1 MYVPVATRSPEA
13 GTKSE
18 MEETLEL
25 QRRAL
30 MERGAPDYHRRR
42 EALDALL
49 RALLARQEGFIKAIN
64 DDFGGRARQ
73 ETLLLEVFPLVE
85 EIRHAKRHLKR
96 WMKPKRVAT
105 GWAFLPARARVV
117 YQPVGV
123 VGIAS
128 PWNYPLLLT
137 LSPLICALS
146 AGNHVM
152 LKPSEFAPR
161 TAALVKEMLS
171 EIFPADYVSVVLG
184 DAEVS
189 AEFTSLPFDH
199 LIFTGSTQVG
209 TKVMRAASENLTPV
223 TLELGGKSPTLLQ
236 ENYPLEDAL
245 PRIMTGKLY
254 NAGQTCIA
262 PDYVLVQENA
272 REKFIEGAAD
282 VVAKLYPGLVDN
294 PDYTRVINA
303 RQYERLKGLLSD
315 AQAKG
320 ASVLQ
325 VNPRGED
332 CNALNRVFP
341 PTLVSGVTDEM
352 TLMQEEIFGPI
363 LPVVTYRTMEDALK
377 YINDR
382 PRPLALYYFDEDR
395 RRVNEVLSRTIS
407 GGVTINDVILH
418 IAQNNL
424 PFGGIGP
431 SGMGQYH
438 GFDGFE
444 TFSKKKGVLLQS
456 RFSAVGILRPPYGNL
471 AGRMIKFLIGRR

>member
-1 MYVPVATRSPEA
+1 MFVPVAPRSPEA
-13 GTKSE
+13 GNKSGLE
-18 MEETLEL
+18 NILEL
-25 QRRAL
+25 QRNAS
-30 MERGAPDYHRRR
+30 MERGAPDYRRR
-42 EALDALL
+42 RDALDALL
-49 RALLARQEGFIKAIN
+49 KALLARQEDFVKVISE
-64 DDFGGRARQ
+64 DFGGRARQ
-73 ETLLLEVFPLVE
+73 ETSLLEVFPLVE
-85 EIRHAKRHLKR
+85 QMRHAKRHLKS

-105 GWAFLPARARVV
+105 GWAFLPARSRVV

-137 LSPLICALS
+137 LSPLVCALS

-161 TAALVKEMLS
+161 TAELVKEMLS
-171 EIFPADYVSVVLG
+171 EIFATDYVAVVPG
-184 DAEVS
+184 DADVS

-209 TKVMRAASENLTPV
+209 KKVMRAASENLTPV

-236 ENYPLEDAL
+236 QDFPLDVAL
-245 PRIMTGKLY
+245 PRILTGKLY

-262 PDYVLVQENA
+262 PDYVLVQESA
-272 REKFIEGAAD
+272 RERFIEEAAQ
-282 VVAKLYPGLVDN
+282 VIAGLYPGLVDN

-303 RQYERLKGLLSD
+303 RQYERLKGLLND

-320 ASVLQ
+320 ARILQ
-325 VNPRGED
+325 VNPRGEE

-363 LPVVTYRTMEDALK
+363 LPIVTYKTMEEALR
-377 YINDR
+377 YINER
-382 PRPLALYYFDEDR
+382 PRPLALYYFDLDR
-395 RRVNEVLSRTIS
+395 RRVDEVLRRTIS

-444 TFSKKKGVLLQS
+444 TFSKKKGILLQS
-456 RFSAVGILRPPYGNL
+456 RFSTASILRPPYGKL
-471 AGRMIKFLIGRR
+471 ASRMIKFLIGK